1 MDRRHFISTAV
12 GSLGLALTPR
22 GLAADTDSTDPL
34 RLGVIGTGD
43 RGSGLIKSLEGNP
56 LFEVAACSDLL
67 DFRLQHAVE
76 LTGGAAR
83 GHADYRHVLNDP
95 AIDAVIVATPFYRHA
110 EHLLAALDAGK
121 HVYLEKTAVMG
132 HADIDRVAA
141 MTKDRSRVVQI
152 GYQWR
157 HSALY
162 QRVVELIR
170 QGEIGQ
176 VAQIECHWNRNGDW
190 RRPVPSPELE
200 RLINWRMYREY
211 SGGLSAELCSHQ
223 MDFCNWLLGEQPD
236 AIFGTGG
243 IDYWKDGRETRD
255 NIHLIVTYP
264 GGVDTTFHSLTT
276 NARDGYRISV
286 LGSEGTIDMTFS
298 GAWISYEDPE
308 RRLGDVDAVSS
319 ATIPGAGGGGQA
331 IHVPTV
337 EPTQQALLNFRAAVQ
352 GESPVLSTLEDG
364 LRTSRIVQ
372 ASLDAMD
379 TSSRQTLG

>member
-1 MDRRHFISTAV
+1 MDRRHFISTTL
-12 GSLGLALTPR
+12 GSLGLTLAPR
-22 GLAADTDSTDPL
+22 GFTAESHSAEPL
-34 RLGVIGTGD
+34 RLGVIGTGA
-43 RGSGLIKSLEGNP
+43 RGSGLIKTLSGNP
-56 LFEVAACSDLL
+56 LFDVAACCDLL
-67 DFRLQHAVE
+67 DFRLQAAVE
-76 LTGGAAR
+76 LTGGRAT
-83 GHADYRHVLNDP
+83 GQVDYRQVLDDP
-95 AIDAVIVATPFYRHA
+95 AIEAVIVATPFFRHA

-132 HADIDRVAA
+132 HADIDRVAGLA
-141 MTKDRSRVVQI
+141 REHSQVVQV

-190 RRPVPSPELE
+190 RRPVPSPDLE

-223 MDFCNWLLGEQPD
+223 MDFCNWLLGEKPE
-236 AIFGTGG
+236 AVLGTGG

-308 RRLGDVDAVSS
+308 RRLGDVDAVSG
-319 ATIPGAGGGGQA
+319 ATIPGAGGRGQA

-337 EPTQQALLNFRAAVQ
+337 EPTQQALLNFRTAAR

-364 LRTSRIVQ
+364 LLTSRIVQ

-379 TSSRQTLG
+379 TSSRQILG